1 MYFAHISIGGGI
13 VGVETVIST
22 FDNICSSLKKKN
34 IQQNF
39 KGKKFSFAIVDTKP
53 ENIPGGVAYGFKT
66 SQYGYFNNPLRLS
79 PDHLKRWISLKNN
92 KKKIVHYIKKYGG
105 FTGKIWLRENL
116 HILNSENKK
125 KFMELS
131 KKAITFWSR
140 NKIMLNV
147 QGV

>member
-34 IQQNF
+34 IRQNS
-39 KGKKFSFAIVDTKP
+39 KGKKFSFAIIDTKP

-105 FTGKIWLRENL
+105 FSGKIWLRENL

-125 KFMELS
+125 KFPLP
-131 KKAITFWSR
+131 
-140 NKIMLNV
+140 L
-147 QGV
+147 

>member
-53 ENIPGGVAYGFKT
+53 ENIPGGIAYGFKA

-79 PDHLKRWISLKNN
+79 PDHLKRWISLKDN
-92 KKKIVHYIKKYGG
+92 KKKIVHYLKFIKETEIYGTLLSKSFSKFLDG
-105 FTGKIWLRENL
+105 GKITFFV
-116 HILNSENKK
+116 KK
-125 KFMELS
+125 NE
-131 KKAITFWSR
+131 
-140 NKIMLNV
+140 KI
-147 QGV
+147 

>member
-34 IQQNF
+34 IRQNF

-79 PDHLKRWISLKNN
+79 PDHLKRWISLRNS

-125 KFMELS
+125 NLWNF
-131 KKAITFWSR
+131 TF
-140 NKIMLNV
+140 
-147 QGV
+147 QEF